1 MMHSLPTYMPHLL
14 LCIQDVAEALR
25 RLPAQEVIDRN
36 ARLKRA
42 MDLSLKGTFLP
53 KELQEQQ
60 TPFNHYLRVR
70 QGSTGN
76 WSGDGWMAGV
86 HWVGVLY
93 GIACVSR
100 HHLFPSQLACP
111 CCAIPPALFGLA
123 CACPLAWLF
132 VLPSI
137 TPIGVVTLFGFVCHF
152 FFAGYNP
159 GGEGR
164 EAGAGTAGHRCTLPA
179 HHPMITPTEQHRMLG
194 QQLQQHAWIHQQQL
208 LALPCAQTEV
218 VPNYSL
224 FQLPAMAGLFRV
236 PKRRSCAR

>member
-1 MMHSLPTYMPHLL
+1 MHSLPTYIPRLL

-70 QGSTGN
+70 RGSTGN
-76 WSGDGWMAGV
+76 WSWDGWMAGV

-100 HHLFPSQLACP
+100 HHLFPSQLACL
-111 CCAIPPALFGLA
+111 C
-123 CACPLAWLF
+123 
-132 VLPSI
+132 
-137 TPIGVVTLFGFVCHF
+137 VCHPTCPVRPGVCLPARLALRPSVHHSYWSCHTF
-152 FFAGYNP
+152 CFCLSLSFAGYNP
-159 GGEGR
+159 GGESR
-164 EAGAGTAGHRCTLPA
+164 EA
-179 HHPMITPTEQHRMLG
+179 
-194 QQLQQHAWIHQQQL
+194 
-208 LALPCAQTEV
+208 
-218 VPNYSL
+218 
-224 FQLPAMAGLFRV
+224 
-236 PKRRSCAR
+236 